1 MKVKQTSI
9 LIRFMTWGV
18 IFSIITFILIRSTR
32 ISFEENFSTSNYGPS
47 GTSAQIEILQQLGFN
62 TQNKVI
68 NRRKSNE
75 VYVLLSRSEN
85 LTQAEEFIKTSPSGS
100 TIYLLQIPSIS
111 SDSKTTEEVRFA
123 DTQKSLGVVSP
134 LSATSS
140 DNLKP
145 QLGTIE
151 PYALLENG
159 QNNNPFLL
167 LSKYETKTLVNIVDA
182 RFALNANI
190 DQVNNATVLA
200 SMINSISGKSQPINW
215 VNFTESDATQYGLL
229 EELGPFF
236 VSAALQLKVLLLLV
250 FVTLAIRFGLAPEF
264 RPLQRGGKELVDA
277 LAFLSR
283 RKQQH
288 QWAVRALLD
297 RILSELERRLRV
309 ARTQIALNPEKF
321 LDAEEASLIRE
332 VVDAIKEPINREYA
346 MHLAKRLS
354 RLV

>member
-1 MKVKQTSI
+1 
-9 LIRFMTWGV
+9 MTWGV

-68 NRRKSNE
+68 NRRKTNE
-75 VYVLLSRSEN
+75 VYVLLS
-85 LTQAEEFIKTSPSGS
+85 
-100 TIYLLQIPSIS
+100 
-111 SDSKTTEEVRFA
+111 TEEVRFT

-151 PYALLENG
+151 PYALLEIG

-167 LSKYETKTLVNIVDA
+167 LSKYETKTLANIVDA

-200 SMINSISGKSQPINW
+200 SMINSISGKSHPINW

-264 RPLQRGGKELVDA
+264 RPLQRGGKELVDS

-332 VVDAIKEPINREYA
+332 AVDAIKEPINREYA